1 MFIFVSLLAVM
12 SQRLRY
18 IQNIDRNT
26 QSWRG
31 SGGWQFHWS
40 PNPLTHASPHRIL
53 RFLWLPAA
61 SNSRCF
67 FTACP
72 LRYINMC
79 AWPILRFSRLY

>member
-40 PNPLTHASPHRIL
+40 SNPVTHASPHRIL
-53 RFLWLPAA
+53 RFRRRQTPA
-61 SNSRCF
+61 
-67 FTACP
+67 
-72 LRYINMC
+72 I
-79 AWPILRFSRLY
+79 FSQLALCVI